1 MKAQKV
7 FKNILRILVFAGM
20 MCILPVFSD
29 EVKADDPDVIVYQ
42 SDGITPAVRGES
54 EESGEYYIG
63 TVYGKNYL
71 CLKSNDLIIGHSDYP
86 IKDICDAEGLHTYTI
101 RNLDI
106 KANSAGGFALNFAIN
121 SNDVRLYVDGNCTIS
136 GQGMGSTTGISS
148 QGVLEILPKPGGGS
162 HSLTIQEVTEGI
174 SFTDNENASLILGNG
189 NGNINIE
196 ISSKLALS
204 GASNAE
210 NMGYLKIN
218 KGVSLNCS
226 GGENV
231 PDGCALVDNFSRY
244 DINGTVNLKCDC
256 VNESYY
262 SGAIKL
268 YGNSDDSFKVGPY
281 ADIYLT
287 SKGKAAVVNT
297 IPKKLDKVALGV
309 TILGS
314 QRDNVENPTEPVI
327 ITAYEYPNNGY
338 SMIDGGGDT
347 YAQSVRIR
355 NVSPVIIDHDTFK
368 SKSSET
374 IPVIIDYHTFKS
386 ESSETIPV
394 IVDYDTFKSEAPP
407 KTVIAT
413 DNIGS
418 QTFFDLKVHSADD
431 KTLTNQKLL
440 VQYLVRQNANIILT
454 QGIYPGRDLSA
465 AENGSLKVLMWNNLP
480 GNQAGPVYAVVYN
493 QTDGAYVL
501 NGTLDAEGTAVFTG
515 FKLRPASTVTICK

>member
-1 MKAQKV
+1 MKVQKV

-29 EVKADDPDVIVYQ
+29 EVKADDPYVTVYK
-42 SDGITPAVRGES
+42 SNGDPAVKS
-54 EESGEYYIG
+54 EESGDYYIKEDFG
-63 TVYGKNYL
+63 VNYL
-71 CLKSNDLIIGHSDYP
+71 WLKKNNLIIKHSDFP
-86 IKDICDAEGLHTYTI
+86 IKDNCNDEGPHTYTI
-101 RNLDI
+101 ENLDI
-106 KANSAGGFALNFAIN
+106 KANSKGVTALNFAIN
-121 SNDVRLYVDGNCTIS
+121 SKDVLLYVDGKCTIS
-136 GQGMGSTTGISS
+136 GSNNSSTTGISS
-148 QGVLEILPKPGGGS
+148 KGSLKILPKTRGRS
-162 HSLTIQEVTEGI
+162 HSLNIQDVSNGI
-174 SFTDNENASLILGNG
+174 LFSDDPNASLFLGDDNG
-189 NGNINIE
+189 KINIT
-196 ISSKLALS
+196 ISSKRALL
-204 GASNAE
+204 GAESDSNR
-210 NMGYLKIN
+210 GPLKIY
-218 KGVSLNCS
+218 KGVSLDCS
-226 GGENV
+226 GGENITS
-231 PDGCALVDNFSRY
+231 DGALVDNFSSY
-244 DINGTVNLKCDC
+244 YINGTVKLKCNHNYDS
-256 VNESYY
+256 NFY
-262 SGAIKL
+262 GAIKL
-268 YGNSDDSFKVGPY
+268 YGDSADNFKVGPY

-297 IPKKLDKVALGV
+297 IPEKLDKVALGV

-314 QRDNVENPTEPVI
+314 PKSNVENPTEPVI
-327 ITAYEYPNNGY
+327 ISPYDNSNSGY

-368 SKSSET
+368 SK
-374 IPVIIDYHTFKS
+374 
-386 ESSETIPV
+386 SSETIPV

-454 QGIYPGRDLSA
+454 QGIYPRRDLSA
-465 AENGSLKVLMWNNLP
+465 AENGSLKVLIWNNLP

-493 QTDGAYVL
+493 QTDGVYVL

>member
-1 MKAQKV
+1 MKVQKV

-54 EESGEYYIG
+54 EDYYIE
-63 TVYGKNYL
+63 TVYDVDYL
-71 CLKSNDLIIGHSDYP
+71 CLKSNDLIIASSVYP
-86 IKDICDAEGLHTYTI
+86 IMDKCTDGGQHTYTI
-101 RNLDI
+101 RKLNI
-106 KANSAGGFALNFAIN
+106 KTKNDNVAALNFACN
-121 SNDVRLYVDGNCTIS
+121 SNDVRLFVDGDCNIS
-136 GQGMGSTTGISS
+136 GNNNSSTTGISS
-148 QGVLEILPKPGGGS
+148 EGSLKILPKPGGGS
-162 HSLTIQEVTEGI
+162 HSLNIHDVSDGI
-174 SFTDNENASLILGNG
+174 LLNDDPKASLILGDD
-189 NGNINIE
+189 NGNINIKI
-196 ISSKLALS
+196 ISKRALCGDTS
-204 GASNAE
+204 GT
-210 NMGYLKIN
+210 NMGSLIIK
-218 KGVSLNCS
+218 KGVSLDCS
-226 GGENV
+226 GGEIV
-231 PDGCALVDNFSRY
+231 PSDGALVDYFSRY
-244 DINGTVNLKCDC
+244 YINGTVKLECNHNSDSN
-256 VNESYY
+256 VY
-262 SGAIKL
+262 GAIKL
-268 YGNSDDSFKVGPY
+268 YGDSADSFKVGPY

-297 IPKKLDKVALGV
+297 IPEKLDKVALGV

-314 QRDNVENPTEPVI
+314 PKSNVENPTEPVI
-327 ITAYEYPNNGY
+327 ISPYDNSNSGY

-368 SKSSET
+368 SK
-374 IPVIIDYHTFKS
+374 
-386 ESSETIPV
+386 SSETIPV

-454 QGIYPGRDLSA
+454 QGIYPRRDLSA
-465 AENGSLKVLMWNNLP
+465 AENGSLKVLIWNNLP

>member
-7 FKNILRILVFAGM
+7 FKNILRILVFAVM
-20 MCILPVFSD
+20 MCILPVFSY
-29 EVKADDPDVIVYQ
+29 EVQADDPYVTVYK
-42 SDGITPAVRGES
+42 SDETPAEEGEDYAII
-54 EESGEYYIG
+54 GPEYG
-63 TVYGKNYL
+63 ATYL
-71 CLKSNDLIIGHSDYP
+71 CLKSNDLIIEHSDYP
-86 IKDICDAEGLHTYTI
+86 IKDICDDGGQHTYTI
-101 RNLDI
+101 KNLDI
-106 KANSAGGFALNFAIN
+106 ETNSNSVVALNFTCN
-121 SNDVRLYVDGNCTIS
+121 SNDVRLFVDGDCNIS
-136 GQGMGSTTGISS
+136 GNNKSSTTGISS
-148 QGVLEILPKPGGGS
+148 KGVLEILPKPGGGS
-162 HSLTIQEVTEGI
+162 PSLTIQEVTEGI
-174 SFTDNENASLILGNG
+174 SFSDSPNASLILGDD

-196 ISSKLALS
+196 INSKLALS
-204 GASNAE
+204 GASSNG

-231 PDGCALVDNFSRY
+231 PGDGALVDNFIRY
-244 DINGTVNLKCDC
+244 DINGRVNLKCNHENGIN
-256 VNESYY
+256 VY
-262 SGAIKL
+262 GAIKL
-268 YGNSDDSFKVGPY
+268 YGDSAGSFKVGPY

-297 IPKKLDKVALGV
+297 IPVKLDKVALGV

-314 QRDNVENPTEPVI
+314 QEYNELNPTKPVI
-327 ITAYEYPNNGY
+327 ISPYDYLNSGY
-338 SMIDGGGDT
+338 SMIDDGGGT
-347 YAQSVRIR
+347 LAKSVRIR

-374 IPVIIDYHTFKS
+374 IPVII
-386 ESSETIPV
+386 
-394 IVDYDTFKSEAPP
+394 DYDTFKSEAPP

-465 AENGSLKVLMWNNLP
+465 AENGSLKVLIWNNLP

>member
-1 MKAQKV
+1 MKVQKV
-7 FKNILRILVFAGM
+7 FKSILRILVLAGM

-29 EVKADDPDVIVYQ
+29 EVKADPDVTVYK
-42 SDGITPAVRGES
+42 SDGTTPAVRGES
-54 EESGEYYIG
+54 EDYYI
-63 TVYGKNYL
+63 KDYL
-71 CLKSNDLIIGHSDYP
+71 NVTYLYLNSNRLFIEHSDYP
-86 IKDICDAEGLHTYTI
+86 IMDDCDDTGQHIYTI
-101 RNLDI
+101 RGLDI
-106 KANSAGGFALNFAIN
+106 EINSNVYGVSALNFVGK
-121 SNDVRLYVDGNCTIS
+121 SNDVLLYVDGNCIIS
-136 GQGMGSTTGISS
+136 GQGTNSPTGISS
-148 QGVLEILPKPGGGS
+148 EGRLEILPKPGGGS
-162 HSLTIQEVTEGI
+162 HSLTIQGVSNGI
-174 SFTDNENASLILGNG
+174 SFTDNANASLILGDDNG
-189 NGNINIE
+189 HINIK
-196 ISSKLALS
+196 ISSKRALS
-204 GASNAE
+204 GANSDSNR
-210 NMGYLKIN
+210 GPLIIN

-231 PDGCALVDNFSRY
+231 SSGCALVDNFSRY
-244 DINGTVNLKCDC
+244 DINGTVKLKCDR

-268 YGNSDDSFKVGPY
+268 YGDSADSFKVGPY

-297 IPKKLDKVALGV
+297 IPYKLDKDDLGV
-309 TILGS
+309 AILGS
-314 QRDNVENPTEPVI
+314 QEFNVENPTEPVI

-338 SMIDGGGDT
+338 SMINDGGST
-347 YAQSVRIR
+347 FAKSVRIR
-355 NVSPVIIDHDTFK
+355 NVSIG
-368 SKSSET
+368 
-374 IPVIIDYHTFKS
+374 S

-394 IVDYDTFKSEAPP
+394 IIDYDTFKSEAPP

-454 QGIYPGRDLSA
+454 QGIYPRRDLSV
-465 AENGSLKVLMWNNLP
+465 AENGSLKVLIWNNLP

>member
-1 MKAQKV
+1 MREKSAL
-7 FKNILRILVFAGM
+7 KNILRVVALAGL
-20 MCILPVFSD
+20 MCVLPVFSY
-29 EVKADDPDVIVYQ
+29 EVQADDPYVTVYK
-42 SDGITPAVRGES
+42 SDETPAEEGEDYAII
-54 EESGEYYIG
+54 GPEYG
-63 TVYGKNYL
+63 VTYL
-71 CLKSNDLIIGHSDYP
+71 CLKSNNLIIEHSDYP
-86 IKDICDAEGLHTYTI
+86 IKDIYDAEGQHTYTI

-106 KANSAGGFALNFAIN
+106 EISSNNVAALNFAIN
-121 SNDVRLYVDGNCTIS
+121 SNYVLLYVDGDCIIS
-136 GQGMGSTTGISS
+136 GNNKSSTTGISS
-148 QGVLEILPKPGGGS
+148 EGVLEILPKPGGGS
-162 HSLTIQEVTEGI
+162 HSLTIQKVTEGI
-174 SFTDNENASLILGNG
+174 SFTNNENASLILGNG

-196 ISSKLALS
+196 ISSGHALS
-204 GASNAE
+204 GAESSSKR
-210 NMGYLKIN
+210 GPLKIN
-218 KGVSLNCS
+218 KGVSLKCS

-231 PDGCALVDNFSRY
+231 SLGCALVDNFSSY
-244 DINGTVNLKCDC
+244 YINGRVNLECDR
-256 VNESYY
+256 VDESDDR
-262 SGAIKL
+262 GAIKL
-268 YGNSDDSFKVGPY
+268 YGDSAGSFKVGPY

-314 QRDNVENPTEPVI
+314 QEYNEENPTKPVI
-327 ITAYEYPNNGY
+327 ITAREDSEDGY
-338 SMIDGGGDT
+338 SMIDDGGDT

-374 IPVIIDYHTFKS
+374 IPVIFDYHTFKS

-394 IVDYDTFKSEAPP
+394 IIDYDTFKSEAPP

-418 QTFFDLKVHSADD
+418 QTFFDLKIHSADD

-465 AENGSLKVLMWNNLP
+465 AENGSLKVLIWNNLP

-501 NGTLDAEGTAVFTG
+501 NGTLDNNGTATFTG